1 MSVDA
6 HFRRAFMPKPTQV
19 STNAAKGPRDNSNKP
34 YEAGRGKAPKAT
46 RFQKGKSGN
55 PKGRPRKK
63 DEDFDPGKILEA
75 IDNEQCV
82 FIHNGKRKVLRNRE
96 VSFRLLFSEAIEGN
110 FEAACAIKQFA
121 EEYLKP
127 EAEGPSQAVF
137 VVVPDGSSSPPRRS
151 GRQRKKDLLPVS
163 AGFLF
168 RKVAQQH
175 GKLNGVRM
183 TMWEAYL
190 RQVNEMANENKRAAR
205 LLQQLRK
212 AFPGEA
218 PPGKTQIYLITEA
231 DAEL

>member
-1 MSVDA
+1 M
-6 HFRRAFMPKPTQV
+6 
-19 STNAAKGPRDNSNKP
+19 
-34 YEAGRGKAPKAT
+34 
-46 RFQKGKSGN
+46 
-55 PKGRPRKK
+55 
-63 DEDFDPGKILEA
+63 EA
-75 IDNEQCV
+75 IDNEECV
-82 FIHNGKRKVLRNRE
+82 FIYYGKRKVLRNAE
-96 VSFRLLFSEAIEGN
+96 VSFRLLFFEAIEGN
-110 FEAACAIKQFA
+110 FEAASVIRQFA

-127 EAEGPSQAVF
+127 EAERPSQAVF
-137 VVVPDGSSSPPRRS
+137 VVVPDGSSSLPRRS

-163 AGFLF
+163 AASLF

-190 RQVNEMANENKRAAR
+190 RQVNEMANENKRATR

-218 PPGKTQIYLITEA
+218 PSGKTQIYLITEA